1 MSSGPSI
8 ADAAARGRIP
18 PLPPMSDAADM
29 HDEQDDA
36 GPESPESPLTS
47 KPLSGADDDF
57 GLSPRPA
64 LRAKV
69 RDPLLG
75 LDLGGVRI
83 EQLIGEGGMGRV
95 YRAQQT
101 NPDRTVAVKV
111 VRFGISN
118 EKTLR
123 RFGRE
128 AEFLS
133 KLQHPG
139 IAQILVVG
147 TYESDFGDVPFFVME
162 YIPDAKSITTYARD
176 QKLPLRERLALFA
189 QVCNAVAHGHERGV
203 VHRDLKPGN
212 ILIDA
217 AGQPKVIDFGVARS
231 TDSDL
236 TLTRQSDSGSLV
248 GTVQYMAPEQF
259 VEGHDARNIDSR
271 ADVYSLGVVLYELVS
286 GTLPYGLEGK
296 AVHEASLVVCEEIPR
311 TLRSLDTS
319 CPRAVSAIADR
330 CLQKAPWAR
339 YRDAG
344 EIAVD
349 IRRFLAGSRPLHAR
363 ANPVAGL
370 FRGLA
375 RRRRWLVPLLVAL
388 GCAALPTLLWPIGGS
403 AAGEGVL
410 SGKWRWIAAGTE
422 LAPVEFFPDGRAV
435 GARVT
440 GTWTLIDPAQREFRI
455 TWSNGYVDLV
465 ILSADGRSLEG
476 RNTEGSSV
484 EARRK

>member
-1 MSSGPSI
+1 
-8 ADAAARGRIP
+8 
-18 PLPPMSDAADM
+18 MSDAADM
-29 HDEQDDA
+29 HDDLEEA

-64 LRAKV
+64 PRAKV

-128 AEFLS
+128 AEFLN
-133 KLQHPG
+133 KLEHPG
-139 IAQILVVG
+139 IARIFVIG

-162 YIPDAKSITTYARD
+162 YVPDAKPITMFSRD
-176 QKLPLRERLALFA
+176 QKLPLQDLMALFA
-189 QVCNAVAHGHERGV
+189 QVCDAVAHGHERGV

-217 AGQPKVIDFGVARS
+217 EGQPKVIDFGVAKS

-236 TLTRQSDSGSLV
+236 TLTRQSDSGSIV

-259 VEGHDARNIDSR
+259 VEGHEARSIDSR
-271 ADVYSLGVVLYELVS
+271 ADVYALGVVLYELVS
-286 GTLPYGLEGK
+286 GELPYILEGK
-296 AVHEASLVVCEEIPR
+296 AAHETSLVVCEEIPKP
-311 TLRSLDTS
+311 LRSRDKS
-319 CPRAVSAIADR
+319 CPSAVSLIADR
-330 CLQKAPWAR
+330 CLQKAPRAR

-375 RRRRWLVPLLVAL
+375 RRRRWLAPLLVAL
-388 GCAALPTLLWPIGGS
+388 GCAALLTLLWPIDGTLNRLASLSRES
-403 AAGEGVL
+403 AAARDARDGIL
-410 SGKWRWIAAGTE
+410 TGKWRWIAAGTE
-422 LAPVEFFPDGRAV
+422 IAPVEFFRDGRAV
-435 GARVT
+435 GAGST
-440 GTWTLIDPAQREFRI
+440 ATWTLVDPAKREYRI
-455 TWSNGYVDLV
+455 EWSNGYVDLV
-465 ILSADGRSLEG
+465 TLSADGLTLG
-476 RNTEGSSV
+476 GQNTEGSSV

>member
-1 MSSGPSI
+1 
-8 ADAAARGRIP
+8 
-18 PLPPMSDAADM
+18 MSDAADM
-29 HDEQDDA
+29 HDDQDEA
-36 GPESPESPLTS
+36 GPESPESALTS

-57 GLSPRPA
+57 GLSPRLA

-75 LDLGGVRI
+75 LDLGGMRI
-83 EQLIGEGGMGRV
+83 EALLGEGGMGRV
-95 YRAQQT
+95 YRAWQSD
-101 NPDRTVAVKV
+101 PGRTVAVKV

-128 AEFLS
+128 AEFLN
-133 KLQHPG
+133 KLEHPG
-139 IAQILVVG
+139 IARIFVVG

-162 YIPDAKSITTYARD
+162 YVPDATSITTFSRD
-176 QKLPLRERLALFA
+176 QKLPLRDRLALFA
-189 QVCNAVAHGHERGV
+189 RVCDAVDHGHGQSV

-212 ILIDA
+212 ILVDA
-217 AGQPKVIDFGVARS
+217 EGNPKVIDFGVAKS

-236 TLTRQSDSGSLV
+236 TLTRQSDSGSIV

-259 VEGHDARNIDSR
+259 VEGHEARSIDSR
-271 ADVYSLGVVLYELVS
+271 ADVYALGVVLYELVS
-286 GTLPYGLEGK
+286 GELPYILEGK
-296 AVHEASLVVCEEIPR
+296 AVHEASLVVCEEIPKP
-311 TLRSLDTS
+311 LRSRDKS
-319 CPRAVSAIADR
+319 CPRAVSLIADR
-330 CLQKAPWAR
+330 CLQKALRAR

-375 RRRRWLVPLLVAL
+375 RRRRWLAPLLVAL
-388 GCAALPTLLWPIGGS
+388 GCAALSTLLWPLDGTLTRLASLSRDS
-403 AAGEGVL
+403 AAARDARNGIL
-410 SGKWRWIAAGTE
+410 TGKWRWIAAGTE
-422 LAPVEFFPDGRAV
+422 VAPCEFFPDGRAAV
-435 GARVT
+435 AHAT
-440 GTWTLIDPAQREFRI
+440 GTWTLVDPAKREYRI
-455 TWSNGYVDLV
+455 EWSNGYVDLV
-465 ILSADGRSLEG
+465 TLSADGLTLG
-476 RNTEGSSV
+476 GQNTEGSSV